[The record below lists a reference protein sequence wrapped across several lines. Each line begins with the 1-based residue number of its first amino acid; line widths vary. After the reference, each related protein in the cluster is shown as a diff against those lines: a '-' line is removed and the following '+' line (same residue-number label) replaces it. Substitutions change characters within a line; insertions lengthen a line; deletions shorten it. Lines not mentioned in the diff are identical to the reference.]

1 MSQLVIFNDETEREI
16 YEERVAICTESG
28 VDEDRARQLA
38 LDQVEN
44 HRHRC
49 EVRDALRRFQKGGRK
64 ALELYLALVEQKRGA
79 NAALRLR
86 DDARD
91 QYKKGNRG
99 EPERWL

>member
-1 MSQLVIFNDETEREI
+1 MSQLTIFETEDEKEL
-16 YEERVAICTESG
+16 YEERVSICTEAG
-28 VDEDRARQLA
+28 VDEDRAKQLA
-38 LDQVEN
+38 LDQIEN
-44 HRHRC
+44 YRHRC
-49 EVRDALRRFQKGGRK
+49 EVRDALRKFQKGGRK
-64 ALELYLALVEQKRGA
+64 ALELYLALVEQKRGS